1 MNIFMCVFVK
11 ECGYRPK
18 NVVIS
23 QRMGDCYLKTKKRS
37 ATNTARLLW
46 VIHIVG
52 DIGIEP
58 MTPSV

>member
-11 ECGYRPK
+11 EWGYMPK
-18 NVVIS
+18 NGVMG

-37 ATNTARLLW
+37 ATNTACLLW
-46 VIHIVG
+46 VVHIVG